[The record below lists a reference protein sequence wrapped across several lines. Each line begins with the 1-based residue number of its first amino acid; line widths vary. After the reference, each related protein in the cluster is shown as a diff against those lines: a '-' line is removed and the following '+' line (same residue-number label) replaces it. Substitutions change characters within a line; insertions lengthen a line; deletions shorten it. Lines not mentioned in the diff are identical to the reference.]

1 MINLDGSR
9 YVFAPFILLIS
20 LMLLLPMAVLLYEG
34 YDHLLGAFMSP
45 LFIEGAVVTLLGASI
60 AATLTLALG
69 LPTAY
74 AISRGLV
81 PKPFDSV
88 IGGLLTSPLTIPHTI
103 VGLSLLILVSPISP
117 IPIIRKLPLVDT
129 IWGLVAAYFIVSAP
143 IAIGAIRQV
152 FDEVDPVYEY
162 VGLTLGL
169 SQWGVFTR
177 VIIPMTRKELA
188 SSFLLAWGRSISE
201 FGSIVI
207 LAYYIINP
215 PLFNYVYPLPT
226 LIWYSYEV
234 YGLPLA
240 LGYASASLI
249 ISIIIIVLIELISG
263 GERTRFK
270 LW

>member
-1 MINLDGSR
+1 MDLDNSR
-9 YVFAPFILLIS
+9 HAFTPFIVLIS
-20 LMLLLPMAVLLYEG
+20 LMLLLPIAVLLYEG
-34 YDHLLGAFMSP
+34 FNHLLSAFTST
-45 LFIEGAVVTLLGASI
+45 LFIYGTLVTLLGASI
-60 AATLTLALG
+60 AAALTLILG

-74 AISRGLV
+74 AISRGLI
-81 PKPFDSV
+81 PKPLDSV

-103 VGLSLLILVSPISP
+103 IGLSLLILVSPISP

-129 IWGLVAAYFIVSAP
+129 IWGLVAAYFVVSAP
-143 IAIGAIRQV
+143 ITIGAIRQV
-152 FDEVDPVYEY
+152 FDNLDPVYEY

-169 SQWGVFTR
+169 SQWGVFMR
-177 VIIPMTRKELA
+177 VVIPMTRRELV

-207 LAYYIINP
+207 LTYYVVNP

-263 GERTRFK
+263 GTTRFR

>member
-1 MINLDGSR
+1 MVRLDNSR
-9 YVFAPFILLIS
+9 HAFTPFIILIS
-20 LMLLLPMAVLLYEG
+20 LMLLLPMVVLLYEG
-34 YDHLLGAFMSP
+34 YGYLISAFTST
-45 LFIEGAVVTLLGASI
+45 LFIEGVVVTLLGAMI
-60 AATLTLALG
+60 AAALTLILG

-74 AISRGLV
+74 AISRGLIPRPIDNIV
-81 PKPFDSV
+81 
-88 IGGLLTSPLTIPHTI
+88 GGLLTSPLTIPHTI

-117 IPIIRKLPLVDT
+117 IPIIRRLPFVDT

-143 IAIGAIRQV
+143 ITIGALRQV
-152 FDEVDPVYEY
+152 FDGLDPVYEY

-169 SQWGVFTR
+169 SQWGVFLR
-177 VIIPMTRKELA
+177 VVIPMARRELI
-188 SSFLLAWGRSISE
+188 SSFLLSWGRSISE

-207 LAYYIINP
+207 LAYYVINP
-215 PLFNYVYPLPT
+215 PLFNYVYPLPI
-226 LIWYSYEV
+226 LIWYTYEV

-263 GERTRFK
+263 GTTKFK

>member
-1 MINLDGSR
+1 MIDLDYSK
-9 YVFAPFILLIS
+9 YAFTPFILLIS
-20 LMLLLPMAVLLYEG
+20 LMLLLPMVVLLYEG
-34 YDHLLGAFMSP
+34 YGHLLEIFMSA
-45 LFIEGAVVTLLGASI
+45 LFIDSIIVTLLGASI
-60 AATLTLALG
+60 AAVLTLVLG

-74 AISRGLV
+74 AISRGLM
-81 PKPFDSV
+81 PKPIDS
-88 IGGLLTSPLTIPHTI
+88 IISGLLASPLTIPHTI

-117 IPIIRKLPLVDT
+117 IPLIRKLPLVDT

-143 IAIGAIRQV
+143 ITIGAIRQV
-152 FDEVDPVYEY
+152 FDEIDPVYEY

-169 SQWGVFTR
+169 SQWGVFVR
-177 VIIPMTRKELA
+177 VIIPMIRRELV

-207 LAYYIINP
+207 LAYYIVNP

-249 ISIIIIVLIELISG
+249 ISIIIIVLIELIG
-263 GERTRFK
+263 GGARARFK
-270 LW
+270 F